1 MDFHL
6 ENKIKSDVHS
16 RACVP
21 KILFR
26 DPWKVFNSAGKR
38 LFTARKTVVG
48 CGSPPVNKL
57 KYFQGQNLVRT
68 TRLFSE
74 LKMTGSQGRE
84 LG

>member
-26 DPWKVFNSAGKR
+26 DPLKVFNSAGKH
-38 LFTARKTVVG
+38 LFTAGKTVVG
-48 CGSPPVNKL
+48 CWSSPVNKV
-57 KYFQGQNLVRT
+57 KCFQGQNLVRT
-68 TRLFSE
+68 TRLFNE